1 MHRWSL
7 QVVQLVTEGQRVA
20 NVRARYY
27 DSDVS
32 LGDLTSWTFSC
43 DLYIA
48 LMEILVF
55 CYVMEE
61 HFLQEMQ
68 TTVNNFL
75 AETRKLDTN
84 VTASLTQQRN
94 TYATDAIPGRWRY
107 EATE

>member
-1 MHRWSL
+1 M
-7 QVVQLVTEGQRVA
+7 VQFVTEEQRVA

-32 LGDLTSWTFSC
+32 LGDLTGWTFSC

-48 LMEILVF
+48 LMEILVY

-68 TTVNNFL
+68 TTVNHFL
-75 AETRKLDTN
+75 AETRK
-84 VTASLTQQRN
+84 TASLTQQRN
-94 TYATDAIPGRWRY
+94 PCMTGRHSGPMAI
-107 EATE
+107 